1 MAFIAA
7 LGGGKAVL
15 RTMKPA
21 AAVKALKKNKTVV
34 IRTGKKAAAKKRT
47 AHRKGIMIRI
57 CIAAA
62 ILVGTTIA
70 AAAEPLSIPNR
81 GGSCPNGYLAS
92 GSYCVPS
99 AAAPTRGTRL
109 AKPPN
114 GQCPWGWLA
123 SDTQCLRSGR

>member
-1 MAFIAA
+1 
-7 LGGGKAVL
+7 
-15 RTMKPA
+15 
-21 AAVKALKKNKTVV
+21 
-34 IRTGKKAAAKKRT
+34 
-47 AHRKGIMIRI
+47 MIRI

-70 AAAEPLSIPNR
+70 AAAEPLSIPESGR
-81 GGSCPNGYLAS
+81 QLPNGYIAS

>member
-1 MAFIAA
+1 MT
-7 LGGGKAVL
+7 
-15 RTMKPA
+15 RT
-21 AAVKALKKNKTVV
+21 T
-34 IRTGKKAAAKKRT
+34 I
-47 AHRKGIMIRI
+47 I
-57 CIAAA
+57 A
-62 ILVGTTIA
+62 ILIATITIA
-70 AAAEPLSIPNR
+70 AHAEPLSIPNR

-123 SDTQCLRSGR
+123 SDNQCLRSGR

>member
-1 MAFIAA
+1 VYNHQEE
-7 LGGGKAVL
+7 GRRQKADG
-15 RTMKPA
+15 A
-21 AAVKALKKNKTVV
+21 SES
-34 IRTGKKAAAKKRT
+34 
-47 AHRKGIMIRI
+47 IMIRI

-99 AAAPTRGTRL
+99 AGAPTRGTRL

>member
-1 MAFIAA
+1 M
-7 LGGGKAVL
+7 
-15 RTMKPA
+15 
-21 AAVKALKKNKTVV
+21 
-34 IRTGKKAAAKKRT
+34 RT
-47 AHRKGIMIRI
+47 ATIIIG
-57 CIAAA
+57 A
-62 ILVGTTIA
+62 LVLASVTA
-70 AAAEPLSIPNR
+70 SAEPLSIPNR
-81 GGSCPNGYLAS
+81 GGSCPNGYIVS